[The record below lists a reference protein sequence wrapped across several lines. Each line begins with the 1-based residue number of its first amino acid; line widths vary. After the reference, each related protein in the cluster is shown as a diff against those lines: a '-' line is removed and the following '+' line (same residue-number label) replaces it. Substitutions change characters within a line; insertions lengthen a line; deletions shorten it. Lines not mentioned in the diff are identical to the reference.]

1 MTDQSDEDDW
11 IWASGESVTFTNWAP
26 NEPNNNYSCGENWA
40 IINWNSS
47 GQWNDVGLCTQEYS
61 GQAIVESEEPH
72 HAIWT
77 VNPSNSHSYTTINC
91 GFWTDCENQAVS
103 LGGHLA
109 TIRSQSEQNWITQ
122 TFGTSTKFWIGMT
135 DQSDEDDWIWASGES
150 VTFTNWAPNEPN
162 NNYSCGE
169 NWAIINWNSSGQ
181 WNDVGLCTQEYSGQA
196 IVESETAQPQQV
208 HIALNSSAGSVASN
222 EAIPLIHCNDQQ
234 DSVCTYDY
242 PWQASITLTAT
253 PKTGYAFLKWRLD
266 NLDIGY
272 NQELEVSADQP
283 LNLTAVFG
291 YRTFRNAVGDFK
303 VAYDPNNP
311 AYYGECVPYVRYE
324 TEILQSAC
332 NGPAYQCFSQA
343 QAQGY
348 STGATPMEGAIMVF
362 NIDTSKNMPVGHVG
376 IVKSIN
382 GNGTITLHDSNWCAN
397 DCQLVREHDVDPA
410 AYNILGYIYYTP

>member
-1 MTDQSDEDDW
+1 MTDQ
-11 IWASGESVTFTNWAP
+11 A
-26 NEPNNNYSCGENWA
+26 
-40 IINWNSS
+40 
-47 GQWNDVGLCTQEYS
+47 QE
-61 GQAIVESEEPH
+61 G
-72 HAIWT
+72 
-77 VNPSNSHSYTTINC
+77 N
-91 GFWTDCENQAVS
+91 
-103 LGGHLA
+103 
-109 TIRSQSEQNWITQ
+109 
-122 TFGTSTKFWIGMT
+122 
-135 DQSDEDDWIWASGES
+135 WIWASGES

-291 YRTFRNAVGDFK
+291 YRTFRNAVGDF
-303 VAYDPNNP
+303 YNTSGTYGD
-311 AYYGECVPYVRYE
+311 GECVTYVKHE
-324 TEILQSAC
+324 TGITKISGAAF
-332 NGPAYQCFSQA
+332 NGNAYQYYQEA
-343 QAQGY
+343 IDEGY
-348 STGATPMEGAIMVF
+348 KVGNTPSEGAIVVF

-376 IVKSIN
+376 IVTAVN
-382 GNGTITLHDSNWCAN
+382 GSNITIEDQNYVDEHVIGSHIVNTN
-397 DCQLVREHDVDPA
+397 DFD
-410 AYNILGYIYYTP
+410 ILGYIYYAP